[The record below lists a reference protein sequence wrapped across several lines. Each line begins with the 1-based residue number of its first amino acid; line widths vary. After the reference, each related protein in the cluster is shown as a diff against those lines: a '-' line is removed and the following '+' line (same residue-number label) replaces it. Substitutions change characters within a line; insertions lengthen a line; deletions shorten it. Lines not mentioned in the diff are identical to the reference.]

1 MSTQTENDL
10 AELCRLQADEIVQ
23 LRAVCRKAIALCNQC
38 LGRGIVSD
46 QVVGMLVE
54 EILEGEAK

>member
-46 QVVGMLVE
+46 EVLGVLAAALGE
-54 EILEGEAK
+54 EAD

>member
-46 QVVGMLVE
+46 EVLGVLAE
-54 EILEGEAK
+54 ALEGEAK